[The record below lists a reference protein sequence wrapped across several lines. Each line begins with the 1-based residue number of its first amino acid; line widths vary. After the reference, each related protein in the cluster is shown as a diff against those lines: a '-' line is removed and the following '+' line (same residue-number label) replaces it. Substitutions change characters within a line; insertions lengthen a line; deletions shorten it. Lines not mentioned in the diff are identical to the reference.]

1 MGNNIRDFLQKMP
14 DIDNSTHLYYPFLR
28 LAEGILTECERDS
41 FAVFVASN
49 PQAGSVVRGSG
60 GVRKVR

>member
-28 LAEGILTECERDS
+28 LTEGILTESERDS